1 MHKCVMKIK
10 KIIYPKTKIESGDFA
25 IISTSLVKV
34 IAGEKPILDKEFGTV
49 TLKGNVPAIKLD
61 EEYTFTFNNP
71 SENRYGTS
79 YFITNVTKEVNLL
92 DKKEVLGFLEIVSG
106 EKTAKELIKIENIY
120 EKLMTRQ
127 SEELLK
133 VKGIGEK
140 RLESIYKKFDDL
152 SDNSEAYSKLLPKG
166 LTKERITNLCK
177 VIKNPHLVVDLCFNN
192 PYKLIDKVKGM
203 GFIAADE
210 IAEKCGYGD
219 KAKRVKYGIMH
230 VLNTEAEEGR
240 TYLTSNQLM
249 TKICEISKVDMDY
262 VTPIIEELAKEGKL
276 VLNETGT
283 IISSKKYLDLEKSIS
298 LRIKDLMN
306 SDTRIRSPRKWRE
319 IIQKMEEEQGW
330 KHDEIQMQ
338 GIEKCLKNNVIVI
351 TGLAGTGK
359 STISNAVC
367 EIFKD
372 KDITMCCLSAK
383 AAQRLNEVTGY
394 PTSTI
399 HKLLGIGKD
408 YGDRKTK
415 KINTDILI
423 IDEASMINGTL
434 FEKLLYSIDNGTKVL
449 ILGDTG
455 QLTAI
460 GNCNVFAD
468 IINSGIVPT
477 VQLKTVHRQGKT
489 SAINSKAIDIRHQK
503 RIFDYSFIGTIA
515 YGEKQDLIAHV
526 LEKEDM
532 LELIKEKFSQRL
544 LDVNDVR
551 EVQVITPMKNRG
563 EISTKTINLAIQEM
577 YTDTSK
583 KYFLGKE
590 GVKIYKGDKVINTK
604 NNYKSKDESDN
615 ITPIFNGSIGIVK
628 KITEKEV
635 LIDFIGI
642 GVVVVKDV
650 NFDNIDLAYAITV
663 HSSQGSQWRSTIV
676 AIDILSY
683 KLLNVELVYTAI
695 TRAIE
700 NCDFIIQPSA
710 MNMAIRTVENK
721 NKQTLLKNY
730 LLE

>member
-10 KIIYPKTKIESGDFA
+10 KILYPKVKIESGDFA

-34 IAGEKPILDKEFGTV
+34 IEGEKPVLHKEFGTA
-49 TLKGNVPAIKLD
+49 TLKGNVPAIKEG

-71 SENRYGTS
+71 SENQYGVS
-79 YFITNVTKEVNLL
+79 YTITNVAKEVNTLSE
-92 DKKEVLGFLEIVSG
+92 KEVLSFLEIICG
-106 EKTAKELIKIENIY
+106 EKTAKELIKVENIY

-127 SEELLK
+127 TEELLK
-133 VKGIGEK
+133 IKGVGKK

-152 SDNSEAYSKLLPKG
+152 SDNSEAYSKLLPLG
-166 LTKERITNLCK
+166 LTKERINNLCK
-177 VIKNPHLVVDLCFNN
+177 VIKNPHLVIDLCLNN
-192 PYKLIDKVKGM
+192 PYKLIDKVKGI

-210 IAEKCGYGD
+210 IAQKCGYGD
-219 KAKRVKYGIMH
+219 KDKRVKYGIMH

-249 TKICEISKVDMDY
+249 VKICEISKVDMDY
-262 VTPIIEELAKEGKL
+262 VTPIIEELAKEGKI

-283 IISSKKYLDLEKSIS
+283 LIASKKYIDLEKSIA
-298 LRIKDLMN
+298 LRLKDLMN
-306 SDTRIRSPRKWRE
+306 SNTRIRSPRKWRE
-319 IIQKMEEEQGW
+319 IIQKMEEKQGW
-330 KHDEIQMQ
+330 KHDITQME
-338 GIEKCLKNNVIVI
+338 GIEKCLNNNVIVI
-351 TGLAGTGK
+351 SGLAGTGK

-372 KDITMCCLSAK
+372 KEITMCCLSAK

-394 PTSTI
+394 EASTI
-399 HKLLGIGKD
+399 HKLLGFGRSGLDKEA
-408 YGDRKTK
+408 K
-415 KINTDILI
+415 KITTDILI

-434 FEKLLYSIDNGTKVL
+434 FEKLLYSVSNGTKIL

-503 RIFDYSFIGTIA
+503 RIFDYKFIGTKV
-515 YGEKQDLIAHV
+515 YGEKKDLIAHV
-526 LEKEDM
+526 LEKEGM
-532 LELIKEKFSQRL
+532 LDLIKKKFAERL
-544 LDVNDVR
+544 LETNDIS

-563 EISTKTINLAIQEM
+563 EISTKIINLAIQEM
-577 YTDTSK
+577 YIDRSQ
-583 KYFLGKE
+583 KYFLGKDNT
-590 GVKIYKGDKVINTK
+590 KIYIGDKVINTK
-604 NNYKSKDESDN
+604 NNYQAKNNSN
-615 ITPIFNGSIGIVK
+615 IITPIFNGSIGIVK
-628 KITEKEV
+628 KITDKEV
-635 LIDFIGI
+635 FIDFIGI
-642 GVVVVKDV
+642 GVVVVKAI

-663 HSSQGSQWRSTIV
+663 HSSQGSQWKKTIV

-695 TRAIE
+695 TRAIDK
-700 NCDFIIQPSA
+700 CDFIIQPSA
-710 MNMAIRTVENK
+710 MNIAIKTVENK

-730 LLE
+730 LLA

>member
-133 VKGIGEK
+133 VKGIGKK

-532 LELIKEKFSQRL
+532 LGLVKEKFSQRL

>member
-203 GFIAADE
+203 GFIVADE

-532 LELIKEKFSQRL
+532 LGLVKEKFSQRL